1 MKNIILIIIFI
12 LNINLSYAEDKIAY
26 ININHILNN
35 SLAGKSI
42 TEHIL
47 KLKEKKT
54 SEFLSIE
61 KQLANKEKEIIN
73 QKNIIEKSKFEEQ
86 VKKLRDEVNSY
97 NEKKKYLM
105 KK

>member
-26 ININHILNN
+26 ININYILNN